1 MAASL
6 HEEYLLTDDRSL
18 YDLRRV
24 SMEQQYQYGTA
35 ANAQCHIQQIEQLT
49 GKCGRVLEQIPDLAQ
64 QPENAYHQSNHA
76 RAVQPPVTRVID
88 PQLTSVLCHKKF
100 ALSHENAGP

>member
-49 GKCGRVLEQIPDLAQ
+49 GKCGRVLEQIPDLASSQ
-64 QPENAYHQSNHA
+64 KMHTTRAIMPERYS
-76 RAVQPPVTRVID
+76 RR
-88 PQLTSVLCHKKF
+88 
-100 ALSHENAGP
+100 